1 MGLGKIKGTE
11 YIVTDKYETMKGEKL
26 FGVARGYKKWADGSF
41 EWATW
46 LFDPDNNNYYY
57 LGQYMMT
64 EEESFENFKERIG
77 F

>member
-1 MGLGKIKGTE
+1 MRLGKIKGCD
-11 YIVTDKYETMKGEKL
+11 YIVTDTYETMKEGKP
-26 FGVARGYKKWADGSF
+26 FGVARGYKKWKDGSF

-46 LFDPDNNNYYY
+46 IFDPNEKDYYY
-57 LGQYMMT
+57 LGRYMMT